1 MSERNIFTRG
11 LAPSY
16 SSRGDEKIKSVLDS
30 SSSPVS
36 KEDAPSW
43 KVTRDSQG
51 NYYVN
56 GTKAPWMLPPINP
69 DAVPTVDP
77 TSSSSGMDTI
87 SQMYTSPEREEELRK
102 ASVNKQ
108 RILALGDA
116 LRHIGNIYNTTR
128 YAPAQIFNNPVNEE
142 RGRYLQEKAIRDA
155 NNYKYQTYQQAKAAQ
170 EAKIRQAERDYAFK
184 VAKDQRDYGLAK
196 AKADS
201 QLKTDESRRNQIEAG
216 IKKTNLEAEYIP
228 KNFEE
233 KKRMNDN
240 TIRHQRVTE
249 QQGAQRIAQGWAR
262 YNLAVSREEHRRKGN
277 TYSGTDGKRDLFTA
291 HDGSRYTFPKGVIN
305 GNNIEV
311 IYQGLK
317 DKKLI
322 TENLDNPTNA
332 QKWDAIMA
340 ASSRSKEGLDAFIS
354 YAENLDY
361 TYEGG
366 RDLPYMRR
374 IKDRLY
380 DNKKAAPSSY
390 PKKPASQPA
399 KPATQKT
406 VTKPSTPRATVS
418 AGTKPSTGN
427 TPKKKKGDFSGFS
440 IYDN

>member
-11 LAPSY
+11 LTPSY
-16 SSRGDEKIKSVLDS
+16 SSRGDEKIKSVLDAG
-30 SSSPVS
+30 SSPAS
-36 KEDAPSW
+36 KVNKSPS
-43 KVTRDSQG
+43 V
-51 NYYVN
+51 
-56 GTKAPWMLPPINP
+56 INP
-69 DAVPTVDP
+69 YAVPTVDP

-87 SQMYTSPEREEELRK
+87 SQMYTSPKQEEELRK

-128 YAPAQIFNNPVNEE
+128 YAPAQIFNNPVKEE

-201 QLKTDESRRNQIEAG
+201 QLRTDEARRGQIEAG

-262 YNLAVSREEHRRKGN
+262 HNLAVSREERIR
-277 TYSGTDGKRDLFTA
+277 
-291 HDGSRYTFPKGVIN
+291 N
-305 GNNIEV
+305 GN
-311 IYQGLK
+311 K
-317 DKKLI
+317 
-322 TENLDNPTNA
+322 
-332 QKWDAIMA
+332 
-340 ASSRSKEGLDAFIS
+340 
-354 YAENLDY
+354 
-361 TYEGG
+361 
-366 RDLPYMRR
+366 
-374 IKDRLY
+374 
-380 DNKKAAPSSY
+380 
-390 PKKPASQPA
+390 
-399 KPATQKT
+399 
-406 VTKPSTPRATVS
+406 
-418 AGTKPSTGN
+418 
-427 TPKKKKGDFSGFS
+427 
-440 IYDN
+440 

>member
-56 GTKAPWMLPPINP
+56 GTKAPWMRPPINP

-128 YAPAQIFNNPVNEE
+128 YAPAQLFNNPVNEE

-184 VAKDQRDYGLAK
+184 VADADRKYGLDKQRADAYLKNQEAQRGYTEARTKNESLK
-196 AKADS
+196 APGIEADNKLKQTKAENAPKEFE
-201 QLKTDESRRNQIEAG
+201 LKRRNTESQIA
-216 IKKTNLEAEYIP
+216 A
-228 KNFEE
+228 
-233 KKRMNDN
+233 RRDASA
-240 TIRHQRVTE
+240 R
-249 QQGAQRIAQGWAR
+249 GWANYR
-262 YNLAVSREEHRRKGN
+262 LAVSREERRRKGN
-277 TYSGTDGKRDLFTA
+277 SYGGTDGKRDLFA
-291 HDGSRYTFPKGVIN
+291 APDGSKYTFPKGVIN
-305 GNNIEV
+305 GKNIST
-311 IYQGLK
+311 IYSDMKERG
-317 DKKLI
+317 LI
-322 TENLDNPTNA
+322 TENLDKPTDA

-390 PKKPASQPA
+390 PKKPA
-399 KPATQKT
+399 TQKT
-406 VTKPSTPRATVS
+406 ITKPSPPRATVS

-427 TPKKKKGDFSGFS
+427 APKKKKGDFSGFS

>member
-11 LAPSY
+11 LTPSY
-16 SSRGDEKIKSVLDS
+16 SSRGDEKIKSVLDAG
-30 SSSPVS
+30 SSPAS

-56 GTKAPWMLPPINP
+56 GTKAPWMRPPINP
-69 DAVPTVDP
+69 YAVPTVDP

-87 SQMYTSPEREEELRK
+87 SQMYTSPKQEEELRK

-196 AKADS
+196 AKADAYVATQKENQGLIS
-201 QLKTDESRRNQIEAG
+201 KRGEKVDADINYRNEKTA
-216 IKKTNLEAEYIP
+216 YIP
-228 KNFEE
+228 KEYELKRRNVESQIAKRASTGGGSRGGSRAGSGGGKYWVYDEE
-233 KKRMNDN
+233 GNIHYYPNRTMW
-240 TIRHQRVTE
+240 E
-249 QQGAQRIAQGWAR
+249 QGVRQYGA
-262 YNLAVSREEHRRKGN
+262 NLEQ
-277 TYSGTDGKRDLFTA
+277 TYSTQSVSSEGETRTTTRKRSAADVAGQLAREAANGKA
-291 HDGSRYTFPKGVIN
+291 PKRESILNRVVN
-305 GNNIEV
+305 RTKSERE
-311 IYQGLK
+311 
-317 DKKLI
+317 KL
-322 TENLDNPTNA
+322 TKRA
-332 QKWDAIMA
+332 Q
-340 ASSRSKEGLDAFIS
+340 S
-354 YAENLDY
+354 
-361 TYEGG
+361 
-366 RDLPYMRR
+366 
-374 IKDRLY
+374 
-380 DNKKAAPSSY
+380 APKSA
-390 PKKPASQPA
+390 P
-399 KPATQKT
+399 
-406 VTKPSTPRATVS
+406 PRATVS

-427 TPKKKKGDFSGFS
+427 APKKKKGDFSGFS

>member
-1 MSERNIFTRG
+1 MP
-11 LAPSY
+11 PSY
-16 SSRGDEKIKSVLDS
+16 SSRGDEKIKSVLGS
-30 SSSPVS
+30 ASSPAS
-36 KEDAPSW
+36 KVNKSPS
-43 KVTRDSQG
+43 V
-51 NYYVN
+51 
-56 GTKAPWMLPPINP
+56 INP
-69 DAVPTVDP
+69 YAVPTVDP
-77 TSSSSGMDTI
+77 TSSSSGMDAI

-128 YAPAQIFNNPVNEE
+128 YSPAQLFNNPVNEE
-142 RGRYLQEKAIRDA
+142 RGRYLQEKAVRDA
-155 NNYKYQTYQQAKAAQ
+155 SNYKYQTYQQAKAAQ

-201 QLKTDESRRNQIEAG
+201 QLKTDEARRHQIDAG
-216 IKKTNLEAEYIP
+216 IKKTNLETEYIP

-262 YNLAVSREEHRRKGN
+262 HNLAVSREERIRKGN
-277 TYSGTDGKRDLFTA
+277 SYGGTDGKRDLFA
-291 HDGSRYTFPKGVIN
+291 APDGSRYTFPKGVIN
-305 GNNIEV
+305 GKNIST
-311 IYQGLK
+311 IYSDMKRRG
-317 DKKLI
+317 LI
-322 TENLDNPTNA
+322 TEDLDDAHDA

-340 ASSRSKEGLDAFIS
+340 ASSRSEEGLDAFLS
-354 YAENLDY
+354 YAERLGY

-366 RDLPYMRR
+366 RETPEFPYVLSLQEAA
-374 IKDRLY
+374 KSAAAQ
-380 DNKKAAPSSY
+380 KKRAAPVASA

-406 VTKPSTPRATVS
+406 VTKPSTPKATVS

-427 TPKKKKGDFSGFS
+427 APKKIPTGVNWK
-440 IYDN
+440 